1 MAQPTASAT
10 NEELRSIVIELAR
23 TELAAV
29 GSALKFW
36 GDWVA
41 SAGKY
46 TQQLR
51 AELDKADQ
59 GEATSQQF
67 VGKLADLTREYLRE
81 VVALPASLFGIPV
94 GRLLGLP
101 RIDSHTTDR
110 SVSLFYGKHAPVVQI
125 NAGQAEQAANG
136 DAKE

>member
-51 AELDKADQ
+51 AELDKAGE
-59 GEATSQQF
+59 GEAPSRQLARTLPGLTS
-67 VGKLADLTREYLRE
+67 ESLRE
-81 VVALPASLFGIPV
+81 VLALPA
-94 GRLLGLP
+94 
-101 RIDSHTTDR
+101 
-110 SVSLFYGKHAPVVQI
+110 
-125 NAGQAEQAANG
+125 AAVEHFNNEVE
-136 DAKE
+136 KTIS

>member
-1 MAQPTASAT
+1 MAQATATTT
-10 NEELRSIVIELAR
+10 NEELRSIVVELAR

-41 SAGKY
+41 SADKY

-59 GEATSQQF
+59 GGETSKQF

-81 VVALPASLFGIPV
+81 VVALPAVAVEHFNNELE
-94 GRLLGLP
+94 
-101 RIDSHTTDR
+101 
-110 SVSLFYGKHAPVVQI
+110 K
-125 NAGQAEQAANG
+125 NASATVATPAAKRKRRAR
-136 DAKE
+136 AKE

>member
-1 MAQPTASAT
+1 MAQTTASTT
-10 NEELRSIVIELAR
+10 NEELRGIVMELAR

-41 SAGKY
+41 SADKY

-59 GEATSQQF
+59 GNGSSQQF
-67 VGKLADLTREYLRE
+67 VGKLADLTRQYLRE
-81 VVALPASLFGIPV
+81 VVALPAAAVEHFNNEV
-94 GRLLGLP
+94 E
-101 RIDSHTTDR
+101 
-110 SVSLFYGKHAPVVQI
+110 KAAAAP
-125 NAGQAEQAANG
+125 APAAKRKRRAR
-136 DAKE
+136 AKE

>member
-1 MAQPTASAT
+1 MAQPTASGT

-81 VVALPASLFGIPV
+81 VVALPA
-94 GRLLGLP
+94 
-101 RIDSHTTDR
+101 
-110 SVSLFYGKHAPVVQI
+110 
-125 NAGQAEQAANG
+125 AAVEHFNNEVEKTISAAAATPSTKRKRRAR
-136 DAKE
+136 AKE

>member
-1 MAQPTASAT
+1 MAQATASTT
-10 NEELRSIVIELAR
+10 NDELRSIVVELAR

-36 GDWVA
+36 GDWVS
-41 SAGKY
+41 SADKY

-59 GEATSQQF
+59 GGETSKQF

-81 VVALPASLFGIPV
+81 VVALPAAAVEHFNNEVEKNASAARAASPT
-94 GRLLGLP
+94 P
-101 RIDSHTTDR
+101 AA
-110 SVSLFYGKHAPVVQI
+110 AP
-125 NAGQAEQAANG
+125 AKRKRRAR
-136 DAKE
+136 AKE

>member
-1 MAQPTASAT
+1 MAQATASTT
-10 NEELRSIVIELAR
+10 NEELRSIVVELAR

-41 SAGKY
+41 SANKY

-51 AELDKADQ
+51 AEVDKAGD
-59 GEATSQQF
+59 GAETSKQF

-81 VVALPASLFGIPV
+81 VVALPAAAVEHFNSEV
-94 GRLLGLP
+94 EKTA
-101 RIDSHTTDR
+101 S
-110 SVSLFYGKHAPVVQI
+110 AP
-125 NAGQAEQAANG
+125 AATPAAKRKRRAR
-136 DAKE
+136 AKE

>member
-1 MAQPTASAT
+1 MAQATASTT
-10 NEELRSIVIELAR
+10 NEELRSIVVELAR

-41 SAGKY
+41 SADKY

-59 GEATSQQF
+59 GGETSKQF
-67 VGKLADLTREYLRE
+67 VGKLGDLTREYLRE
-81 VVALPASLFGIPV
+81 VVALPAAAVEHFNNELEKNASASRAASPT
-94 GRLLGLP
+94 P
-101 RIDSHTTDR
+101 AA
-110 SVSLFYGKHAPVVQI
+110 AP
-125 NAGQAEQAANG
+125 AKRKRRAR
-136 DAKE
+136 AKE

>member
-81 VVALPASLFGIPV
+81 VVALPLPQLLPQSASAGLARKSDPV
-94 GRLLGLP
+94 RQGGQCAMIHVL
-101 RIDSHTTDR
+101 DSWRT
-110 SVSLFYGKHAPVVQI
+110 P
-125 NAGQAEQAANG
+125 
-136 DAKE
+136 

>member
-1 MAQPTASAT
+1 MAEATASAT

-59 GEATSQQF
+59 GEATSRQF
-67 VGKLADLTREYLRE
+67 VGKLSDLTREYLRE
-81 VVALPASLFGIPV
+81 VMTLPVAAVEHFNKEVEKTAPAATP
-94 GRLLGLP
+94 
-101 RIDSHTTDR
+101 
-110 SVSLFYGKHAPVVQI
+110 
-125 NAGQAEQAANG
+125 AAKRKRRAR
-136 DAKE
+136 AKE

>member
-1 MAQPTASAT
+1 MAQATASTT
-10 NEELRSIVIELAR
+10 NEEVRSIMLELAR

-41 SAGKY
+41 SADKY

-59 GEATSQQF
+59 GGTSQQF
-67 VGKLADLTREYLRE
+67 VGKLGDLTREYLRE
-81 VVALPASLFGIPV
+81 VVTLPA
-94 GRLLGLP
+94 
-101 RIDSHTTDR
+101 
-110 SVSLFYGKHAPVVQI
+110 
-125 NAGQAEQAANG
+125 AAVDHFNQEIEKTASTAAATPAAKRKRRAR
-136 DAKE
+136 AKE

>member
-1 MAQPTASAT
+1 MAQATASTT
-10 NEELRSIVIELAR
+10 NDELRSIIVELAR

-41 SAGKY
+41 SADKY

-59 GEATSQQF
+59 KGETSKQF

-81 VVALPASLFGIPV
+81 VVALPAAAVEHFNSEVEKNASAAPA
-94 GRLLGLP
+94 
-101 RIDSHTTDR
+101 TA
-110 SVSLFYGKHAPVVQI
+110 SVKRKRRAR
-125 NAGQAEQAANG
+125 
-136 DAKE
+136 AKE

>member
-1 MAQPTASAT
+1 MMAQATASTT
-10 NEELRSIVIELAR
+10 NDELRSIVVELAR

-41 SAGKY
+41 SADKY

-59 GEATSQQF
+59 GGETSKQF

-81 VVALPASLFGIPV
+81 VIALPAAAVEHFNNEVEKNASA
-94 GRLLGLP
+94 
-101 RIDSHTTDR
+101 
-110 SVSLFYGKHAPVVQI
+110 AP
-125 NAGQAEQAANG
+125 AAAPAKRKRRAR
-136 DAKE
+136 AKE

>member
-1 MAQPTASAT
+1 MARATASTA
-10 NEELRSIVIELAR
+10 NDEVRSIVIELAR

-41 SAGKY
+41 SANKY

-59 GEATSQQF
+59 DGAPSQQF
-67 VGKLADLTREYLRE
+67 VGKLADLTRGYLRE
-81 VVALPASLFGIPV
+81 VAALPAAAVEHFNNEVEKTASAA
-94 GRLLGLP
+94 
-101 RIDSHTTDR
+101 
-110 SVSLFYGKHAPVVQI
+110 APTPS
-125 NAGQAEQAANG
+125 AKRKRRAR
-136 DAKE
+136 AKE

>member
-1 MAQPTASAT
+1 MATATASTT
-10 NEELRSIVIELAR
+10 NDQLRSIVLELAR

-41 SAGKY
+41 SADKY

-59 GEATSQQF
+59 GGETSQQF
-67 VGKLADLTREYLRE
+67 VGKLTDLTREYLRE
-81 VVALPASLFGIPV
+81 VVALPAAAVEHFNSEVEKTISAAPAT
-94 GRLLGLP
+94 P
-101 RIDSHTTDR
+101 AA
-110 SVSLFYGKHAPVVQI
+110 KHKRRAR
-125 NAGQAEQAANG
+125 
-136 DAKE
+136 AKE